1 MTLVKLTKETFNTLK
16 NFATINKSVVIDS
29 GSKIRTISI
38 NKNIYASAEVSEEF
52 PTQIPI
58 YDLGIFLS
66 GLSLFEQPVFDFSED
81 SKLVIRDE
89 TRKQFANYRYSDPSL
104 IVQPPDKEITL
115 PSVDV
120 EFVLKPHVLDSLLR
134 ASSVYQ
140 VPDLC
145 LYTNNGDMLLKVC
158 DKKNDTTN
166 SFEVPVGKSD
176 EDFCYCFKVENLR
189 LQPEEYNVQIAG
201 ARIARFLSTNDRH
214 LEYFIALEPDSK

>member
-176 EDFCYCFKVENLR
+176 EDFCYCFKVENLK
-189 LQPEEYNVQIAG
+189 LLDATYHVTLSNKNIANFTS
-201 ARIARFLSTNDRH
+201 ISHSELN
-214 LEYFIALEPDSK
+214 YFIALEPK

>member
-1 MTLVKLTKETFNTLK
+1 MTQVKLTKETFNTLK
-16 NFATINKSVVIDS
+16 NFATINKSVVIDT

-52 PTQIPI
+52 PSQVPI
-58 YDLGIFLS
+58 YDLGVFLS
-66 GLSLFEQPVFDFSED
+66 GLSLFEQPIFDFSND
-81 SKLVIRDE
+81 SKLVVRDE
-89 TRKQFANYRYSDPSL
+89 TKSHFTNFTYSDPSL

-120 EFVLKPHVLDSLLR
+120 EFILKPAVLDKLLR

-145 LYTNNGDMLLKVC
+145 LYTKEGDMLLKVC
-158 DKKNDTTN
+158 DKKNDTAN

-176 EDFCYCFKVENLR
+176 DTFCYCFKVENLR
-189 LQPEEYNVQIAG
+189 LQPEEYNVQISG
-201 ARIARFLSTNDRH
+201 ARIARFVSTNERH

>member
-89 TRKQFANYRYSDPSL
+89 TRKQFANSGTV
-104 IVQPPDKEITL
+104 I
-115 PSVDV
+115 
-120 EFVLKPHVLDSLLR
+120 H
-134 ASSVYQ
+134 
-140 VPDLC
+140 
-145 LYTNNGDMLLKVC
+145 
-158 DKKNDTTN
+158 
-166 SFEVPVGKSD
+166 
-176 EDFCYCFKVENLR
+176 
-189 LQPEEYNVQIAG
+189 
-201 ARIARFLSTNDRH
+201 H
-214 LEYFIALEPDSK
+214 